1 MFNEELERYA
11 EDHTTPELPVLAKL
25 NRETHLTQMYPRMLA
40 GHLQG
45 AFLSMISQMI
55 KPERILEIGTFT
67 GYSTICLAAG
77 LAGPSLPAI
86 YPTPD
91 PSPKREGSS
100 GVIHTIEVDPELEG
114 MAIRYFQ
121 EAGIEDLVILHIGN
135 AMEIIPALKEQ
146 WDLVY
151 IDADKPNY
159 LNYYKMV
166 FENVR
171 PGGYIIADNVLWGGK
186 VLESKPRNKET
197 LGIIEFNEFVHR
209 DERVENV
216 VLPVRDGI
224 MVVRKLPS

>member
-1 MFNEELERYA
+1 MFIEELERYA

-45 AFLSMISQMI
+45 AFLSMISHMI

-77 LAGPSLPAI
+77 LA
-86 YPTPD
+86 D
-91 PSPKREGSS
+91 PSPKREGRN

-114 MAIRYFQ
+114 MARRYFH
-121 EAGIEDLVILHIGN
+121 EAGMEDLVILHIGN

-166 FENVR
+166 FDNVR

-186 VLESKPRNKET
+186 VLESKPRSKET

-216 VLPVRDGI
+216 VFPVRDGI
-224 MVVRKLPS
+224 MVVRKF